1 MKKEREGRPKVTA
14 IVPAAGSGLRMKGK
28 VPKQFLLLDGVPI
41 LVHTLRVLDLAPKVH
56 EVILVVPE
64 SHRLFCQ
71 TEIVN
76 KYNFKKVSKVIPGG
90 ERRQDSVYEGLQA
103 VSSDADWVMVHDG
116 VRPFVT
122 QSMIES
128 AIETAQEAK
137 DGAVVAI
144 PMRDTPKE
152 VSSVPPPTAARLAD
166 GQGRTG
172 AGQTGRITK
181 TLDRGR
187 LWLAQTPQVFRRALF
202 LKAHQAARSQGIY
215 GTDDAALVE
224 RLGGRVLIVL
234 GSEENIKVT
243 TPADLELA
251 EAIIATRRMTS
262 GTSGHLSGRPSV
274 GQAGGQKK
282 GSA

>member
-1 MKKEREGRPKVTA
+1 MKRESGEGLKVTA

-28 VPKQFLLLDGVPI
+28 VPKQFLLLDGLPI
-41 LVHTLRVLDLAPKVH
+41 LVHTLKALELAPKID

-64 SHRLFCQ
+64 SQISFCR

-76 KYNFKKVSKVIPGG
+76 KYNLKKISKVIPGG
-90 ERRQDSVYEGLQA
+90 EQRQDSVYEGLRA
-103 VSSDADWVMVHDG
+103 VSPDTDWVMVHDG

-122 QSMIES
+122 QEMIGS
-128 AIETAQEAK
+128 AIETAKEAK

-152 VSSVPPPTAARLAD
+152 VSSD
-166 GQGRTG
+166 Q
-172 AGQTGRITK
+172 ITK
-181 TLDRGR
+181 TLDRER
-187 LWLAQTPQVFRRALF
+187 LWLAQTPQVFRRSLF
-202 LKAHQAARSQGIY
+202 LRAHEEARSQGIY

-224 RLGGRVLIVL
+224 RLEGCVRIVL

-243 TPADLELA
+243 TPADLKLA
-251 EAIIATRRMTS
+251 EAIIATRRVTGKRSSMIK
-262 GTSGHLSGRPSV
+262 RQMA
-274 GQAGGQKK
+274 GQNTR

>member
-1 MKKEREGRPKVTA
+1 MKKERKERPRVAA
-14 IVPAAGSGLRMKGK
+14 IVPAAGSGLRMKK
-28 VPKQFLLLDGVPI
+28 NLPKQFLLLDGIPI
-41 LVHTLRVLDLAPKVH
+41 LVHTLQVLELAAEIH

-64 SHRLFCQ
+64 SHRFFCQ

-90 ERRQDSVYEGLQA
+90 ERRQDSVYEGLLA
-103 VSSDADWVMVHDG
+103 VSFDTDWVMVHDG

-122 QSMIES
+122 QGMIAT
-128 AIETAQEAK
+128 AIEVAKEAK

-152 VSSVPPPTAARLAD
+152 VSSD
-166 GQGRTG
+166 Q
-172 AGQTGRITK
+172 ITK
-181 TLDRGR
+181 TLDRQR
-187 LWLAQTPQVFRRALF
+187 LWLAQTPQIFRRTLF
-202 LKAHQAARSQGIY
+202 LEAHEAARSQGIN

-224 RLGGRVLIVL
+224 RLGGCVRIAL

-243 TPADLELA
+243 TPADLNLA
-251 EAIIATRRMTS
+251 EAIIAMRRVKNQIRNRTS
-262 GTSGHLSGRPSV
+262 SHLPACLSAARPPNRQGR
-274 GQAGGQKK
+274 AGSQKE

>member
-1 MKKEREGRPKVTA
+1 MKRGNGERLKVTA
-14 IVPAAGSGLRMKGK
+14 IVPAAGSGLRMKGN
-28 VPKQFLLLDGVPI
+28 VPKQFLLLDGLPI
-41 LVHTLRVLDLAPKVH
+41 LAHTLRALEPVPQID

-64 SHRLFCQ
+64 SQISFCR

-76 KYNFKKVSKVIPGG
+76 KYNLKKISKVIPGG
-90 ERRQDSVYEGLQA
+90 EQRQDSVYKGLQA
-103 VSSDADWVMVHDG
+103 VSADTDWVMVHDG

-122 QSMIES
+122 QAMIES
-128 AIETAQEAK
+128 AIEAAKEAK

-152 VSSVPPPTAARLAD
+152 VLSN
-166 GQGRTG
+166 
-172 AGQTGRITK
+172 RITK
-181 TLDRGR
+181 TLDRQR
-187 LWLAQTPQVFRRALF
+187 LWLAQTPQVFRRSLF
-202 LKAHQAARSQGIY
+202 LRAHEEARSQGIY

-224 RLGGRVLIVL
+224 RLGGCVQIAL

-251 EAIIATRRMTS
+251 EAIIATRRT
-262 GTSGHLSGRPSV
+262 TGHLPAGRT
-274 GQAGGQKK
+274 GGPKK